1 MERKDVSRALTYR
14 LLSLH
19 RVYVSEDGKID
30 PVIYPK
36 IFYQIGRNVKE
47 EKVRNLLEEWLLR
60 KGYSYSEDFI
70 SKENVIRNLDVILS
84 IALMK
89 TRGGKKDD

>member
-1 MERKDVSRALTYR
+1 
-14 LLSLH
+14 LH

-30 PVIYPK
+30 PIIYPRF
-36 IFYQIGRNVKE
+36 FYQIGRNVKNE
-47 EKVRNLLEEWLLR
+47 SVINLLEEWFLR
-60 KGYSYSEDFI
+60 KGYSYGEDFI
-70 SKENVIRNLDVILS
+70 SKENVIRSLDVILS

>member
-1 MERKDVSRALTYR
+1 
-14 LLSLH
+14 
-19 RVYVSEDGKID
+19 
-30 PVIYPK
+30 
-36 IFYQIGRNVKE
+36 VKNE
-47 EKVRNLLEEWLLR
+47 SVRNLLVEWLLR
-60 KGYSYSEDFI
+60 KGYSYGEDSL